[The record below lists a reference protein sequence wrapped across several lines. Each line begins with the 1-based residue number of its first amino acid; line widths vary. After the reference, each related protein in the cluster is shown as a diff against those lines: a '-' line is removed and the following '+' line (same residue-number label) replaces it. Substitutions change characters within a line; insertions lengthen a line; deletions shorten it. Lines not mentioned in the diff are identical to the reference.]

1 MFADVQKRPQHYK
14 RDEHRQIT
22 GICHVSESDASQ
34 EEVEETEFCE
44 KNSVSEVLL
53 IASFSCGLAYNL

>member
-34 EEVEETEFCE
+34 EEVEETEFCG
-44 KNSVSEVLL
+44 KKLG
-53 IASFSCGLAYNL
+53 F